1 MTRIDGEHDKI
12 SSAKLITVG
21 RGKVARGGREE
32 KKKIK
37 PATNKKRRPCAVD
50 GARANASDMFI
61 AHRAKPRRYDSTGVL
76 GIATVKEK
84 RLHTVK

>member
-21 RGKVARGGREE
+21 RGKVASGGREE
-32 KKKIK
+32 KKYKK
-37 PATNKKRRPCAVD
+37 TATNNKRCPCAVD

-61 AHRAKPRRYDSTGVL
+61 AHHAKPRRYDSTGVL

-84 RLHTVK
+84 RFHTVK

>member
-21 RGKVARGGREE
+21 GGKVASGGREG

-37 PATNKKRRPCAVD
+37 PTTNNKRRPCAVD
-50 GARANASDMFI
+50 GERANASDMFI
-61 AHRAKPRRYDSTGVL
+61 AHRAKPRRYDSTGCS
-76 GIATVKEK
+76 GN
-84 RLHTVK
+84 RDG